1 MAHIEKYKAS
11 AVGGML
17 HHYQRDREGVL
28 ARENVDETRT
38 AQNYA
43 IVFTDEGKLRRVP
56 PPDNSKTVSERVR
69 AVETASAKKVRKDA
83 VVMADMVVTLPK
95 NVPEKDALKFFA
107 YSYSY
112 MAKLV
117 GKDNLMG
124 GYVHMDETTPHMHVP
139 FTPILDGRF
148 CYKKMITRSVYQQFH
163 KGLGDY
169 LEKSMGYRPAVE
181 IEDAGEKRLSRLSQE
196 EYKEVKAAQKSLEQE
211 RAAKEQKLKAVEQK
225 LESKAVELEAAE
237 YKLADAQQQADF
249 AEQWATTLDQK
260 SAELDAQIYEQ
271 QQRLE
276 SLRREGDSR
285 AARVEQLES
294 AVAVVREAEGKGA
307 SATVPALDKLNQWA
321 DGFRA
326 ELEARVRQL
335 GNRVEQLRGRLYEL
349 THPRPQSLAEQ
360 LAGAREDAAAYNSQR
375 PRATRS
381 RGLSR

>member
-43 IVFTDEGKLRRVP
+43 IAYTDGHTIRRVP
-56 PPDNSKTVSERVR
+56 PPDNSKTVQERVR
-69 AVETASAKKVRKDA
+69 AVETATEKKVRKDA

-95 NVPEKDALKFFA
+95 NVSDKDAYKFFA
-107 YSYSY
+107 LTYAY

-117 GKDNLMG
+117 GRENMMG

-163 KGLGDY
+163 KELGDY
-169 LEKSMGYRPAVE
+169 LEQKMGYRPAVE

-211 RAAKEQKLKAVEQK
+211 RAAKEQQLKAVEQK
-225 LESKAVELEAAE
+225 L
-237 YKLADAQQQADF
+237 ADAQRQADF
-249 AEQWATTLDQK
+249 AEQVATSLDQK

-276 SLRREGDSR
+276 SLRQKGDSR

-294 AVAVVREAEGKGA
+294 AVTVVAEAKSEGKAG
-307 SATVPALDKLNQWA
+307 TLQALDKLNQWA

-326 ELEARVRQL
+326 ELEARVRRL
-335 GNRVEQLRGRLYEL
+335 GNKVEHLRGRLFEL

-360 LAGAREDAAAYNSQR
+360 LADAREAAAAYNSQR

>member
-211 RAAKEQKLKAVEQK
+211 RAAKEQQLKAVEQK

-237 YKLADAQQQADF
+237 YKLADVQ
-249 AEQWATTLDQK
+249 QWAVTLDQK
-260 SAELDAQIYEQ
+260 SAELDAQIQEQ

-276 SLRREGDSR
+276 SLRQEGDSR

-294 AVAVVREAEGKGA
+294 AVAVVAEAKSEGKAG
-307 SATVPALDKLNQWA
+307 TIPALDKLNQWA

-335 GNRVEQLRGRLYEL
+335 GNRVEQLRGRLFEL
-349 THPRPQSLAEQ
+349 THPRAQSLAEQ
-360 LAGAREDAAAYNSQR
+360 LADAREAAAAYNSQR
-375 PRATRS
+375 PRTTRS